1 MTKRRLPHE
10 SITEDRVTAMCM
22 RQLTTLDNPGI
33 CLACGFEQDG
43 CEPDAEN
50 YTCESCGESCVMG
63 AEQILIAG
71 CYHPDKPRSAE
82 GALSIR
88 TGGDRT
94 DERTGH
100 RTKTPTTKAVDDIID
115 IEDET

>member
-10 SITEDRVTAMCM
+10 SITEDRVVALCM
-22 RQLTTLDNPGI
+22 EGMREASNPGL

-63 AEQILIAG
+63 AEQILISGA
-71 CYHPDKPRSAE
+71 YHPDRP
-82 GALSIR
+82 
-88 TGGDRT
+88 
-94 DERTGH
+94 ERTGH
-100 RTKTPTTKAVDDIID
+100 RTASQTTKAVDGID
-115 IEDET
+115 IEDETARLPMGPYWHPGDEA

>member
-1 MTKRRLPHE
+1 MMKRRLPHE

-63 AEQILIAG
+63 AEQILISGA
-71 CYHPDKPRSAE
+71 YHPDKVADGASAE
-82 GALSIR
+82 GTSGKSDMAK
-88 TGGDRT
+88 
-94 DERTGH
+94 TGH
-100 RTKTPTTKAVDDIID
+100 RTATRTTKAVDGIID

>member
-1 MTKRRLPHE
+1 MAKLRLPHD

-22 RQLTTLDNPGI
+22 RQLTTLDNSGI

-63 AEQILIAG
+63 AEQILICGA
-71 CYHPDKPRSAE
+71 YHPDAKTRSAA
-82 GALSIR
+82 GALSSR
-88 TGGDRT
+88 TPSV
-94 DERTGH
+94 GH
-100 RTKTPTTKAVDDIID
+100 RTATRTTKAVDDISD

>member
-1 MTKRRLPHE
+1 MAKRRLPHE

-33 CLACGFEQDG
+33 CLACGCEADG

-50 YTCESCGESCVMG
+50 YTCEACGESCVMG

-71 CYHPDKPRSAE
+71 FYHPDKQGTAQAVQAR
-82 GALSIR
+82 GL
-88 TGGDRT
+88 
-94 DERTGH
+94 DEHGNNH
-100 RTKTPTTKAVDDIID
+100 ID

>member
-1 MTKRRLPHE
+1 MAKRRLPHE

-50 YTCESCGESCVMG
+50 YTCESCGESTVMG
-63 AEQILIAG
+63 AEQILISGA
-71 CYHPDKPRSAE
+71 YHPDKVADDASAE
-82 GALSIR
+82 GTS
-88 TGGDRT
+88 GKSGMVKPDHDR
-94 DERTGH
+94 
-100 RTKTPTTKAVDDIID
+100 ID

>member
-1 MTKRRLPHE
+1 MAKRRLPHE

-33 CLACGFEQDG
+33 CLACGCEADG

-71 CYHPDKPRSAE
+71 CYHPDKIADGASAE
-82 GALSIR
+82 GTSVRSDMA
-88 TGGDRT
+88 
-94 DERTGH
+94 
-100 RTKTPTTKAVDDIID
+100 TPRID